1 MGRAGWTTWLAYD
14 LDGSYE
20 EVPSTLLEEMS
31 RDRRW
36 CQGNLQHMRLLFTE
50 GLFGA
55 HRTLFLN
62 GALSYVSAA
71 LWATFLLLSTWEAI
85 ASVFFEPDYF
95 PSGPSLFPEWPV
107 WRPNWAIALLA
118 VTGMILFVP
127 KLLSVVLITVHGQA
141 RHYGGVL
148 RLLAS
153 VVLDVVLSSLLA
165 PIRMAF
171 HSRFVLTN
179 LIGRTVVWRSQ
190 TREDAETSWP
200 DAIRA
205 HGFDTLFASAWGVA
219 LYSLNPDYF
228 WWVLPIIGAL
238 VLGIPVSVM
247 ASRVAS
253 GQRARSLGL
262 FLTPEESDPP
272 AEIRAVAARLAA
284 VPDAPAR
291 DDFVAAVV
299 DPYLNALHR
308 ALLRPARR
316 LRVSLRA
323 AHVALLDEVFR
334 KGPGVLTAGDRRA
347 LLRHPDLVAELH
359 RRAWDED
366 VPERAARWNLPS
378 T

>member
-1 MGRAGWTTWLAYD
+1 
-14 LDGSYE
+14 
-20 EVPSTLLEEMS
+20 
-31 RDRRW
+31 
-36 CQGNLQHMRLLFTE
+36 LLFTE

-62 GALSYVSAA
+62 GALAYVSAL
-71 LWATFLLLSTWEAI
+71 LWATFLLLSTWEAV
-85 ASVFFEPDYF
+85 ANVFFEPDYF

-107 WRPNWAIALLA
+107 WRPNWALSLLA

-127 KLLSVVLITVHGQA
+127 KILSVLLIAAHGQA
-141 RHYGGVL
+141 RAFGGVL

-171 HSRFVLTN
+171 HSRFVFTN

-190 TREDAETSWP
+190 TREDAETSWR

-205 HGFDTLFASAWGVA
+205 HGFDTLFASAWGAA

-238 VLGIPVSVM
+238 VLAIPVSVM
-247 ASRVAS
+247 ASRVTT
-253 GQRARSLGL
+253 GDRAREIGL
-262 FLTPEESDPP
+262 FLTPEETDPP
-272 AEIRAVAARLAA
+272 TEIRAVAAQLETGDGYR
-284 VPDAPAR
+284 PMR

-299 DPYLNALHR
+299 DPYVNALHR

-316 LRVSLRA
+316 LRTSLRA

-334 KGPGVLTAGDRRA
+334 KGPSVLTPADRRA